1 MAITYVYGTT
11 NPVIA
16 PVATAKA
23 VAVGDLVALSSGSV
37 ISALDFT
44 WDTNLATTQT
54 AFALALLGV
63 SGQSKVADKA
73 SVYGNSTANEIR
85 VDCSGIF
92 EATYTGTALL
102 VGDFVGPTSVANVLQ
117 PQSLVKVATLALAV
131 GTVVEAIDGTGT
143 IKFQLLS
150 SKNPVAR

>member
-11 NPVIA
+11 NPVVA
-16 PVATAKA
+16 PVATGVA
-23 VAVGDLVALSSGSV
+23 VAVGDLTSLSAGSV
-37 ISALDFT
+37 VAASGFS
-44 WDTNLATTQT
+44 WDTNLATTQE

-73 SVYGNSTANEIR
+73 SVYGNSNANEIR

-92 EATYTGTALL
+92 EATYTGAALL

-117 PQSLVKVATLALAV
+117 PQSLVKVASLALAI
-131 GTVVEAIDGTGT
+131 GSVVEAAAGTGL